1 MQPHSPDGEGRRYN
15 VIYTEPFQDEWQ
27 TAFEQG
33 YLGQIDATRAL
44 LALRR
49 RLEQNPYLTR
59 PKSGLPANL
68 RVFPINHDVEVWYT
82 VVEDDR
88 LVYMEAVVVIGV
100 GG

>member
-1 MQPHSPDGEGRRYN
+1 MLPRSPDGEGRYN

-27 TAFEQG
+27 TALEQG

-49 RLEQNPYLTR
+49 RLEQTPYLTG
-59 PKSGLPANL
+59 PKSGMPANR
-68 RVFPINHDVEVWYT
+68 RVFPISRDVEVWYT

-88 LVYMEAVVVIGV
+88 LVYMEAVVIISAGD
-100 GG
+100 